1 MTPRLQSQR
10 ARRWLIAWGS
20 LLLTAA
26 LVAWNWQGIC
36 IFVSMVPIGEEPP
49 HLEDFDRSKAQS
61 LSAER
66 RAELERELFSE
77 LWMWNGSSRRYGPP
91 NGRAERQQRWIEMAQ
106 EGSELAYLTLKVLP
120 PDSFARDPRP
130 TLKRLEEMAKQG
142 DAAAMCLY
150 GGIAFQLPYWAADWT
165 SQHKKARILMEKGAE
180 LMHPHCLIAL
190 GGRLMDGTD
199 GYPKEPKRGT
209 EMIFEALSQGYLHGA
224 WMLST
229 YSLAIGLH
237 TPTDR
242 RLNYCWDFQVSKTRH
257 EDADLNLKVNSHTD
271 APPDQRPTLERE
283 LNELRQWH
291 PRIEDCIRLT
301 QQTFGE

>member
-10 ARRWLIAWGS
+10 ARRWLIACGS

-36 IFVSMVPIGEEPP
+36 IFVNMVPIGEEPP
-49 HLEDFDRSKAQS
+49 HLGDFDRSKAQS
-61 LSAER
+61 LSADR

-106 EGSELAYLTLKVLP
+106 EGSELTYLTLKVLP

-150 GGIAFQLPYWAADWT
+150 GGIVFQLPYGVVDWT
-165 SQHKKARILMEKGAE
+165 PQQARARYWTEKGAA
-180 LMHPHCLIAL
+180 LGHPQCLIAL
-190 GGRLMDGTD
+190 GGWTMAGDMR
-199 GYPKEPKRGT
+199 PKDMKLG
-209 EMIFEALSQGYLHGA
+209 MNMVFEAIRKGYEHGA
-224 WMLST
+224 SALWLP
-229 YSLAIGLH
+229 A
-237 TPTDR
+237 
-242 RLNYCWDFQVSKTRH
+242 
-257 EDADLNLKVNSHTD
+257 
-271 APPDQRPTLERE
+271 RE
-283 LNELRQWH
+283 LNFADASSRKLEYCWAYVSARYRYSNPELALEVYVEKYAPDSQRIDIQEELRRLRQWH
-291 PRIEDCIRLT
+291 PSNEDCIQLT
-301 QQTFGE
+301 QRTFGE